1 MRIAKNS
8 SRPLLLVL
16 INWLLFFA
24 GFIAT
29 CKVQGNARWWLNLN
43 WKTWLADLVDTTE
56 LGVIPAG
63 SIWIGWLVLSSIF
76 TLIWITGRA
85 KKLTPEPAGEAATTQ
100 ELPANTDMMETHPGL
115 KEKIL
120 RLHQSLDKI

>member
-1 MRIAKNS
+1 MRITENS
-8 SRPLLLVL
+8 SRPQLLVL
-16 INWLLFFA
+16 VNWLLFFI

-29 CKVQGNARWWLNLN
+29 CKVQGNASWWLNLN
-43 WKTWLADLVDTTE
+43 WKSWLTGLADATQ

-63 SIWIGWLVLSSIF
+63 SIWIGWLVLSIIY
-76 TLIWITGRA
+76 TLIWVTGQA
-85 KKLTPEPAGEAATTQ
+85 KKLTTDTPKEASVTQ
-100 ELPANTDMMETHPGL
+100 ELPGNTDMMETHPGL

>member
-1 MRIAKNS
+1 MRIAQNS
-8 SRPLLLVL
+8 SRSLLLVL

-29 CKVQGNARWWLNLN
+29 CKVQGNASWWLNLN
-43 WKTWLADLVDTTE
+43 WKTWLADLVDATQ

-85 KKLTPEPAGEAATTQ
+85 KKLTTEPAKEAVTTQ
-100 ELPANTDMMETHPGL
+100 ELPANNDMMETHPGL
-115 KEKIL
+115 KEKIR